1 MKRIYETPYALTV
14 TLTEQDILTLSTPD
28 GEVGTPQKI
37 SWGDMDF
44 I

>member
-1 MKRIYETPYALTV
+1 MKRIYETPYA
-14 TLTEQDILTLSTPD
+14 LTEQDILTLSTPD